1 LRKPRFRRGFLFASE
16 AAIICFS
23 VFILF
28 FMPFTIAS
36 TVTFEEDIKKSRFQ
50 AIAAVVENEQ
60 QVKDFL
66 EQYKDTS
73 TTHQCWAWK
82 IGHHVRFNDDGEPS
96 GTAGRPILATI
107 EGNELTNVIVL
118 VNRWYGGIK
127 LGTGGLVRAYGGC
140 AGQCLL
146 LAEKIE
152 LFEKKEIRFAC
163 LFNEWAIMQYE
174 LMQQQIEYQEAYTD
188 TGVTVQARLQVHQL
202 EPLRLKLQ
210 DVTRGREQLVLVEE
224 QDNE

>member
-1 LRKPRFRRGFLFASE
+1 
-16 AAIICFS
+16 
-23 VFILF
+23 
-28 FMPFTIAS
+28 MPFSLAATY
-36 TVTFEEDIKKSRFQ
+36 TFEEEIKKSRFQ
-50 AIAAVVENEQ
+50 AIAAVVDSEQ
-60 QVKDFL
+60 AVKDFL
-66 EQYKDTS
+66 MQYKDIT

-82 IGHHVRFNDDGEPS
+82 IGHNVRFNDDGEPS

-152 LFEKKEIRFAC
+152 LIEKKKAYFQC
-163 LFNEWAIMQYE
+163 LFNEWAIFQYE
-174 LMQQQIEYQEAYTD
+174 LNQQQIEYEEQYTEN
-188 TGVTVQARLQVHQL
+188 GVVIQLQLQIPQIQALA
-202 EPLRLKLQ
+202 LKIQ
-210 DVTRGREQLVLVEE
+210 DVTRGREQLKIVDEDMVGENRE
-224 QDNE
+224 

>member
-1 LRKPRFRRGFLFASE
+1 
-16 AAIICFS
+16 
-23 VFILF
+23 
-28 FMPFTIAS
+28 MPFTIAN
-36 TVTFEEDIKKSRFQ
+36 TVTFEEEIKKSRFQ

-60 QVKDFL
+60 QVKAFL
-66 EQYKDTS
+66 EEYKDPS

-82 IGHHVRFNDDGEPS
+82 IAHHVRFNDDGEPS

-118 VNRWYGGIK
+118 VNRWYGGVK

-152 LFEKKEIRFAC
+152 LIEKQEIQFAC
-163 LFNEWAIMQYE
+163 LFNEWSIIQYE
-174 LMQQQIEYQEAYTD
+174 LMQQQIEYQETYTA
-188 TGVTVQARLQVHQL
+188 TGVSIVARAQIHQI
-202 EPLRLKLQ
+202 EPLRIKLQ
-210 DVTRGREQLVLVEE
+210 DVTRGREQLKVVEE
-224 QDNE
+224 PDQYA

>member
-1 LRKPRFRRGFLFASE
+1 
-16 AAIICFS
+16 
-23 VFILF
+23 
-28 FMPFTIAS
+28 MPFTIAS
-36 TVTFEEDIKKSRFQ
+36 TVTFEEDIKKSHFQ

-152 LFEKKEIRFAC
+152 LIEKKEIQFAC